1 MSKRIQVVGIGNAIV
16 DVIASVE
23 ESFLAENGVEKG
35 IMQLIDT
42 ARAVELYGRMGP
54 AREVSGGSAANTVA
68 GLAALGARTA
78 YVGKV
83 KDDQLG
89 AIFAH
94 DLRAQGAGYATPLAP
109 RDHPAET
116 GRCMVL
122 VSPDGERSM
131 NTYLGVSEF
140 LGPDDI
146 DEAEMAGAEW
156 IFLEGYRFDGPDS
169 HAAFAKAIRAA
180 KGGGGKVAITLSDP
194 FCVERHR
201 DAFLAMIR
209 ADVDLLVA
217 NEHELCSLYLTDDLE
232 TAMARAEAEVPV
244 TACTVGARGAHVLAS
259 GDAGACPGDEGGGG
273 GCDGG
278 RRSLRFGVPARD
290 RAGARLADLRA
301 DGVPR
306 RGRGDQPY
314 RRAPRGRPAGAVCG
328 GGAGVKGACRKRSWL
343 GPSASF

>member
-1 MSKRIQVVGIGNAIV
+1 MSKPIQVLGIGNAIV
-16 DVIASVE
+16 DVIAPVE
-23 ESFLAENGVEKG
+23 DAFLAENGVQKG

-54 AREVSGGSAANTVA
+54 AREVSGGSAANTIA
-68 GLAALGARTA
+68 GLAALEARTA

-94 DLRAQGAGYATPLAP
+94 DLRAQGAGYATPPAP
-109 RDHPAET
+109 REHPAET

-140 LGPDDI
+140 LGPSDI
-146 DEAEMAGAEW
+146 DEEEVAGAEW
-156 IFLEGYRFDGPDS
+156 IFLEGYRFDGPES

-180 KGGGGKVAITLSDP
+180 KGAGGKVAITLSDP

-217 NEHELCSLYLTDDLE
+217 NEHELTALYETGDLE
-232 TAMARAEAEVPV
+232 TAMTRAEAEVPA
-244 TACTVGARGAHVLAS
+244 TACTLGAKGAFVLADGARVHAPAAEVRVVDATGA
-259 GDAGACPGDEGGGG
+259 GDLFAAGLLHGIAAGRDWLTAARM
-273 GCDGG
+273 GCVAAAEVIGHI
-278 RRSLRFGVPARD
+278 
-290 RAGARLADLRA
+290 GARPEADLRKLLA
-301 DGVPR
+301 AEG
-306 RGRGDQPY
+306 
-314 RRAPRGRPAGAVCG
+314 
-328 GGAGVKGACRKRSWL
+328 L
-343 GPSASF
+343 G

>member
-1 MSKRIQVVGIGNAIV
+1 MQVVGIGNALV
-16 DVIASVE
+16 DVIAEADDAFLDRMNVE
-23 ESFLAENGVEKG
+23 RG

-42 ARAVELYGRMGP
+42 DRAVELYAAMGP
-54 AREVSGGSAANTVA
+54 GREVSGGSAANTIA

-94 DLRAQGAGYATPLAP
+94 DLRAQGAGYATPPTPKA
-109 RDHPAET
+109 HAAET
-116 GRCMVL
+116 GRCLVL

-146 DEAEMAGAEW
+146 DESQMARAEW

-169 HAAFAKAIRAA
+169 HAAFAKAIKACKAA
-180 KGGGGKVAITLSDP
+180 GGKVAITLSDP

-209 ADVDLLVA
+209 ADVDLLMA
-217 NEHELCSLYLTDDLE
+217 NEHELKSLYLTDDLE
-232 TAMARAEAEVPV
+232 AAIGRARAEVPV
-244 TACTVGARGAHVLAS
+244 TACTVGARGAHLI
-259 GDAGACPGDEGGGG
+259 AGATRAHAPAVAAQVVDATGAGDLFGAGLLWGVVT
-273 GCDGG
+273 G
-278 RRSLRFGVPARD
+278 RDWTDCLRMGNVA
-290 RAGARLADLRA
+290 AAEVIGHLGARPEADLA
-301 DGVPR
+301 
-306 RGRGDQPY
+306 
-314 RRAPRGRPAGAVCG
+314 ALFAEAG
-328 GGAGVKGACRKRSWL
+328 L
-343 GPSASF
+343 G